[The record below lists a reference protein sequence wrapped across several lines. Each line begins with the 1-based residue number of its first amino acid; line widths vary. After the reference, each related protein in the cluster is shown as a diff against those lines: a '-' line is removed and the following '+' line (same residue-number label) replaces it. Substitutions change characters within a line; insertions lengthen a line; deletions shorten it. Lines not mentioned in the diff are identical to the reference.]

1 MIKRL
6 SCFAFGGFAYLM
18 FLGTILYAAAFVG
31 GFAPTTLDGVPST
44 PLLPALA
51 IDAGLLVLFAV
62 QHSVMARPWFKD
74 RWMQIV
80 PWTIERST
88 YVLASNLALL
98 FLFWQWRPIGGV
110 VWHVQNP
117 AVRAVL
123 WTLFASGWVLALAAT
138 FAINHF
144 DLFGL
149 RQVWLPLIGR
159 PYTKIPFSTPGLYRL
174 VRHPLYLGFM
184 LAFWMTPI
192 MTFAHLLFAVGTT
205 AYILIAVQFEE
216 NDLVSEYGDTYRNYR
231 SRVRM
236 ILPLGPAADPLTVET
251 AAAPRP
257 ASLHR

>member
-159 PYTKIPFSTPGLYRL
+159 PYSKVPFSTPGLYRL